1 MRTISLLVGVVA
13 LAMGCGNKE
22 SSSPSE
28 SKPSDRPTTTVVK
41 PSTPSP
47 VEEARTTFNT
57 VCAACHGESGHGDGA
72 AAAALNPKPR
82 NYADQAWQAS
92 VTDEQ
97 IMRTILEG
105 GAAVGKSP
113 TMPANPQLKEKP
125 EVVAELVRMIRA
137 FGTSSQ

>member
-1 MRTISLLVGVVA
+1 MRTKSLLVVAVA

-22 SSSPSE
+22 SPPSSE

-41 PSTPSP
+41 PSAPSP

-57 VCAACHGESGHGDGA
+57 VCAACHGASGHGDGA

-82 NYADQAWQAS
+82 NYTDQAWQAS

-97 IMRTILEG
+97 ITKTIVEG

-113 TMPANPQLKEKP
+113 TMPANPQLKDKP

-137 FGTSSQ
+137 FGTSSP